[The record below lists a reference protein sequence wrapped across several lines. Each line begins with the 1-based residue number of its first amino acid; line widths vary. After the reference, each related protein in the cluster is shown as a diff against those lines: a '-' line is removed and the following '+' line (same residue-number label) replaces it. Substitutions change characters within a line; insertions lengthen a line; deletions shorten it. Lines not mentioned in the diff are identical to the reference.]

1 MYSQAL
7 APKKAPGIPKS
18 LPGHAVPS
26 AKVAADCT
34 MTERTDSQLLTDWRA
49 GEAGA
54 FSLLVQR
61 YQDALLRHARGLLG
75 RGSSYEDVVQEV
87 FLKLAR
93 ERLVIPTDSRD
104 ADQGGN
110 TRQLAAWLHT
120 VTRNACMDIIR
131 SETRRRHRERAVAP
145 PEATRGGQQVVDAE
159 DTRSQVERA
168 IQRLP
173 VDQREVLVLRLFAE
187 RSYREIA
194 EVTGRKVGTVGW
206 LISEGL
212 KSLSGSLSPLL
223 QAEASTKGGENGMGV
238 A

>member
-1 MYSQAL
+1 
-7 APKKAPGIPKS
+7 
-18 LPGHAVPS
+18 
-26 AKVAADCT
+26 
-34 MTERTDSQLLTDWRA
+34 MTERTDSQLLSDWGA
-49 GEAGA
+49 GDPSA

-61 YQDALLRHARGLLG
+61 YQGALLRHAQGLLG
-75 RGSSYEDVVQEV
+75 SGSSYEDVVQEV

-93 ERLVIPTDSRD
+93 ERLVIPAESGDDEQEGS
-104 ADQGGN
+104 G
-110 TRQLAAWLHT
+110 RQLAAWLHT

-131 SETRRRHRERAVAP
+131 SETRRRHRERSVAP

-159 DTRSQVERA
+159 DTRTRVEQA
-168 IQRLP
+168 IQKLP

-187 RSYREIA
+187 HSYREIA

-206 LISEGL
+206 LISEGI

-223 QAEASTKGGENGMGV
+223 QAETSTKSGESGMGV

>member
-1 MYSQAL
+1 
-7 APKKAPGIPKS
+7 
-18 LPGHAVPS
+18 
-26 AKVAADCT
+26 
-34 MTERTDSQLLTDWRA
+34 MTERTDSQLLSDWRD
-49 GEAGA
+49 GDQGA
-54 FSLLVQR
+54 FSSLVDR

-75 RGSSYEDVVQEV
+75 RGSAYEDVVQEV

-93 ERLVIPTDSRD
+93 ERVVLPPEQP
-104 ADQGGN
+104 ADEQEGRG
-110 TRQLAAWLHT
+110 RQLAAWLHT

-131 SETRRRHRERAVAP
+131 SDQRRRHREREAAP
-145 PEATRGGQQVVDAE
+145 PEATGGGQQAVDAE
-159 DTRSQVERA
+159 DTRSVVERA

-173 VDQREVLVLRLFAE
+173 VDQREVLILRLFAE

-212 KSLSGSLSPLL
+212 KSLSGSLTPLL
-223 QAEASTKGGENGMGV
+223 QVEAAPRGGAAEGNTGSGMGV

>member
-1 MYSQAL
+1 
-7 APKKAPGIPKS
+7 
-18 LPGHAVPS
+18 
-26 AKVAADCT
+26 
-34 MTERTDSQLLTDWRA
+34 MTDRTDSELLAAWRA
-49 GEAGA
+49 GDATA
-54 FSLLVQR
+54 FPDLVRR
-61 YQDALLRHARGLLG
+61 YQAPLLRHARGLLG
-75 RGSSYEDVVQEV
+75 AGSSYEDVVQEV

-93 ERLVIPTDSRD
+93 DGTPDLGLRSDESESGER
-104 ADQGGN
+104 

-131 SETRRRHRERAVAP
+131 ADQRRKHREREVAP
-145 PEATRGGQQVVDAE
+145 LEATTGGQREIDAR
-159 DTRSQVERA
+159 DTKAMVEQA
-168 IQRLP
+168 LAKLP

-212 KSLSGSLSPLL
+212 KTLSGKLAPLV
-223 QAEASTKGGENGMGV
+223 QAETGSNNTGSGMGV